1 MMKLSFVIPA
11 YNEET
16 CIGKCL
22 SSVLR
27 EKERSGL
34 DVEVIVVNNNSTDKT
49 KDVALSFPSVRVVDE
64 PQKGIVRARQAGYR
78 AAHGDI
84 IANVDADNML
94 PDGWIERA
102 FGEFSQN
109 SDLVALSGPVIY
121 YDLSRIVNMQV
132 RLFYRLGYAAN
143 LFNRHVLKKGAMLQG
158 GNFIVRKSA
167 LDSVGGFDTSIDFYG
182 EDTDIACR
190 MSEVGNVKF
199 SFSFPIYSSGR
210 RLAEEGIFSTGCR
223 YAVNYLWTV
232 CFRKPFTETSTDIRL
247 DPRQKGA

>member
-1 MMKLSFVIPA
+1 M
-11 YNEET
+11 
-16 CIGKCL
+16 
-22 SSVLR
+22 
-27 EKERSGL
+27 
-34 DVEVIVVNNNSTDKT
+34 
-49 KDVALSFPSVRVVDE
+49 
-64 PQKGIVRARQAGYR
+64 
-78 AAHGDI
+78 
-84 IANVDADNML
+84 
-94 PDGWIERA
+94 
-102 FGEFSQN
+102 
-109 SDLVALSGPVIY
+109 ALSGPVIY
-121 YDLSRIVNMQV
+121 YDLSRIVNIQV

-158 GNFIVRKSA
+158 GNFVVRKSA
-167 LDSVGGFDTSIDFYG
+167 LDAAGGFDTSIDFYG

-247 DPRQKGA
+247 DPRQKGI

>member
-1 MMKLSFVIPA
+1 MKLSFVIPA
-11 YNEET
+11 YNEEA

-27 EKERSGL
+27 EKQRSGL

-78 AAHGDI
+78 AAYGDI

-102 FGEFSQN
+102 FREFSEN

-158 GNFIVRKSA
+158 GNFVVRKSA
-167 LDSVGGFDTSIDFYG
+167 LDAVGGFDTSIDFYG

-223 YAVNYLWTV
+223 YAINYLWTV

>member
-1 MMKLSFVIPA
+1 MKLSFVIPA
-11 YNEET
+11 YNEEA

-22 SSVLR
+22 SSVLK

-34 DVEVIVVNNNSTDKT
+34 DVEVIVVNNNSTDRT
-49 KDVALSFPSVRVVDE
+49 RDMALFHPSVRVVDE
-64 PQKGIVRARQAGYR
+64 HQKGIVRARQAGYR

-84 IANVDADNML
+84 IANVDADNIL

-102 FGEFSQN
+102 FREFSEN

-158 GNFIVRKSA
+158 GNFVVRKSA
-167 LDSVGGFDTSIDFYG
+167 LDAVGGFDTSIDFYG

-247 DPRQKGA
+247 NPH

>member
-1 MMKLSFVIPA
+1 MKLSFVIPA
-11 YNEET
+11 YNEEA

-22 SSVLR
+22 SSVLK

-34 DVEVIVVNNNSTDKT
+34 DVEVIVVNNNSTDRT
-49 KDVALSFPSVRVVDE
+49 RDMALFHPSVRVVDE
-64 PQKGIVRARQAGYR
+64 HQKGIVRARQAGYR

-84 IANVDADNML
+84 IANVDADNIL

-102 FGEFSQN
+102 FREFSEN

-158 GNFIVRKSA
+158 GNFVVRKSA
-167 LDSVGGFDTSIDFYG
+167 LDAVGGFDTSIDFYG

-223 YAVNYLWTV
+223 YAINYLWTV
-232 CFRKPFTETSTDIRL
+232 CFRKPFTETSTDIR
-247 DPRQKGA
+247 PNPH

>member
-1 MMKLSFVIPA
+1 MKLSFVIPA
-11 YNEET
+11 YNEEA
-16 CIGKCL
+16 CVGKCL

-27 EKERSGL
+27 EKERGGL
-34 DVEVIVVNNNSTDKT
+34 DVEVVVVNNNSTDRT
-49 KDVALSFPSVRVVDE
+49 KDVALSFPSVSVVDE

-84 IANVDADNML
+84 IANVDADNIL

-102 FGEFSQN
+102 FREFSEN

-158 GNFIVRKSA
+158 GNFVVRKSA
-167 LDSVGGFDTSIDFYG
+167 LDAAGGFDTSIDFYG

-223 YAVNYLWTV
+223 YAINYLWTV

-247 DPRQKGA
+247 DPRQKGI

>member
-1 MMKLSFVIPA
+1 MKLSFVIPA
-11 YNEET
+11 YNEEA

-22 SSVLR
+22 SSVLK

-34 DVEVIVVNNNSTDKT
+34 DVEVIVVNNNSTDRT
-49 KDVALSFPSVRVVDE
+49 RDMALFHPSVRVVDE
-64 PQKGIVRARQAGYR
+64 HQKGIVRARQAGYR

-84 IANVDADNML
+84 IANVDADNIL

-102 FGEFSQN
+102 FREFSEN

-143 LFNRHVLKKGAMLQG
+143 LFNRHILKKGAMLQG
-158 GNFIVRKSA
+158 GNFVVRKSA
-167 LDSVGGFDTSIDFYG
+167 LDAVGGFDTSIDFYG

-247 DPRQKGA
+247 NPH

>member
-1 MMKLSFVIPA
+1 MKLSFVIPA
-11 YNEET
+11 YNEEA
-16 CIGKCL
+16 CVGKCL

-34 DVEVIVVNNNSTDKT
+34 DVEVVVVNNNSTDRT
-49 KDVALSFPSVRVVDE
+49 KDVALSFPSVSVVDE

-84 IANVDADNML
+84 IANVDADNIL

-102 FGEFSQN
+102 FREFSEN

-121 YDLSRIVNMQV
+121 YDLSRIVNIQV

-158 GNFIVRKSA
+158 GNFVVRKSA
-167 LDSVGGFDTSIDFYG
+167 LDAAGGFDTSIDFYG

-223 YAVNYLWTV
+223 YAINYLWTV

-247 DPRQKGA
+247 DPRQKGI

>member
-1 MMKLSFVIPA
+1 MKLSFVIPA
-11 YNEET
+11 YNEEA
-16 CIGKCL
+16 CVGKCL

-34 DVEVIVVNNNSTDKT
+34 DVEVVVVNNNSTDRT
-49 KDVALSFPSVRVVDE
+49 KDVALSFPSVSVVDE

-84 IANVDADNML
+84 IANVDADNIL
-94 PDGWIERA
+94 PDGWIKRA
-102 FGEFSQN
+102 FREFSEN

-158 GNFIVRKSA
+158 GNFVVRKSA
-167 LDSVGGFDTSIDFYG
+167 LDAVGGFDTSIDFYG

-190 MSEVGNVKF
+190 MSEIGNVKF

-232 CFRKPFTETSTDIRL
+232 CFHRPFTETSTDIR
-247 DPRQKGA
+247 PGGHRREF

>member
-1 MMKLSFVIPA
+1 MKLSFVIPA
-11 YNEET
+11 YNEEA

-22 SSVLR
+22 SSVLK

-34 DVEVIVVNNNSTDKT
+34 DVEVIVVNNNSTDRT
-49 KDVALSFPSVRVVDE
+49 KDVALFFPSVRVVDE

-84 IANVDADNML
+84 IANVDADNIL
-94 PDGWIERA
+94 PDGWIERT
-102 FGEFSQN
+102 FREFSEN

-143 LFNRHVLKKGAMLQG
+143 LLNRHVLKKGAMLQG
-158 GNFIVRKSA
+158 GNFVVRKSA
-167 LDSVGGFDTSIDFYG
+167 LDAVGGFDTSIDFYG

>member
-1 MMKLSFVIPA
+1 MKLSFVIPA
-11 YNEET
+11 YNEEA
-16 CIGKCL
+16 CVGKCL

-34 DVEVIVVNNNSTDKT
+34 DVEVVVVNNNSTDRT
-49 KDVALSFPSVRVVDE
+49 KDVALSFPSVSVVDE

-84 IANVDADNML
+84 IANVDADNIL
-94 PDGWIERA
+94 PDGWIKRA
-102 FGEFSQN
+102 FREFSEN

-158 GNFIVRKSA
+158 GNFVVRKSA
-167 LDSVGGFDTSIDFYG
+167 LDAVGGFDTSIDFYG

-190 MSEVGNVKF
+190 MSEIGNVKF

-223 YAVNYLWTV
+223 YAINYLWTV

-247 DPRQKGA
+247 DPRQKGI

>member
-1 MMKLSFVIPA
+1 MKLSFVIPA
-11 YNEET
+11 YNEEA
-16 CIGKCL
+16 CVGKCL

-34 DVEVIVVNNNSTDKT
+34 DVEVIVVNNNSTDRT
-49 KDVALSFPSVRVVDE
+49 KDVALSFPSVSVVDE

-84 IANVDADNML
+84 IANVDADNIL

-102 FGEFSQN
+102 FREFSEN

-121 YDLSRIVNMQV
+121 YDLSRIVNIQV

-158 GNFIVRKSA
+158 GNFVVRKSA
-167 LDSVGGFDTSIDFYG
+167 LDAAGGFDTSIDFYG

-223 YAVNYLWTV
+223 YAINYLWTV

-247 DPRQKGA
+247 DPRQKGI

>member
-1 MMKLSFVIPA
+1 MKLSFVIPA
-11 YNEET
+11 YNEES
-16 CIGKCL
+16 CVGRCL
-22 SSVLR
+22 ESIIR
-27 EKERSGL
+27 EIHCCRYET
-34 DVEVIVVNNNSTDKT
+34 EIIVVNNASTDKT
-49 KDVALSFPSVRVVDE
+49 REIALSYPAVKVVDE
-64 PQKGIVRARQAGYR
+64 TSKGIVKARQAGYR

-84 IANVDADNML
+84 IANVDADNIL
-94 PDGWIERA
+94 PDGWIEWA
-102 FGEFSQN
+102 FREFSEN

-158 GNFIVRKSA
+158 GNFVVRKSA
-167 LDSVGGFDTSIDFYG
+167 LDAVGGFDTSIDFYG

-190 MSEVGNVKF
+190 MSEIGNVKF

-247 DPRQKGA
+247 DPRQKGI

>member
-1 MMKLSFVIPA
+1 MKVSFVIPA
-11 YNEET
+11 YNEEA
-16 CIGKCL
+16 CVGKCL

-34 DVEVIVVNNNSTDKT
+34 DVEVVVVNNNSTDRT
-49 KDVALSFPSVRVVDE
+49 KDVALSFPLVSVVDE
-64 PQKGIVRARQAGYR
+64 PKKGIVRARQAGYR

-84 IANVDADNML
+84 IANVDADNIL

-102 FGEFSQN
+102 FREFSEN

-121 YDLSRIVNMQV
+121 YDLSRIVNIQV
-132 RLFYRLGYAAN
+132 RLFYRLGYAGN

-158 GNFIVRKSA
+158 GNFVVRKSA
-167 LDSVGGFDTSIDFYG
+167 LDAAGGFDTSIDFYG

-223 YAVNYLWTV
+223 YAINYLWTV

>member
-1 MMKLSFVIPA
+1 MKLSFVIPA
-11 YNEET
+11 YNEEA
-16 CIGKCL
+16 CVGKCL

-34 DVEVIVVNNNSTDKT
+34 DVEVIVVNNNSTDRT
-49 KDVALSFPSVRVVDE
+49 KDVALSFPSVSVVDE

-84 IANVDADNML
+84 IANVDADNIL

-102 FGEFSQN
+102 FREFSEN

-121 YDLSRIVNMQV
+121 YDLSRIVNIQV

-158 GNFIVRKSA
+158 GNFVVRKSA
-167 LDSVGGFDTSIDFYG
+167 LDAAGGFDTSIDFYG

-190 MSEVGNVKF
+190 MSEIGNVKF

-247 DPRQKGA
+247 DPRQKGI

>member
-1 MMKLSFVIPA
+1 MKLSFVIPA
-11 YNEET
+11 YIEEA
-16 CIGKCL
+16 CVGKCL

-34 DVEVIVVNNNSTDKT
+34 DVEVIVVNNNSTDRT
-49 KDVALSFPSVRVVDE
+49 KDVALSFPLVSVVAE

-84 IANVDADNML
+84 IANVDADNIL

-102 FGEFSQN
+102 FREFSEN

-121 YDLSRIVNMQV
+121 YDLSRIVNIQV

-158 GNFIVRKSA
+158 GNFVVRKSA
-167 LDSVGGFDTSIDFYG
+167 LDAAGGFDTSIDFYG

-223 YAVNYLWTV
+223 YAINYLWTV

-247 DPRQKGA
+247 DPRQKGI